1 MREILRR
8 ILMYGSISILKLLNF
23 VFIFSFFKRIKGKI
37 FYFTPEVFSPHFFVV
52 SSTFF
57 ADHLHIPRNARVL
70 DMGTGSG
77 LLGILAS
84 QRAKSV
90 IATDI
95 SPAAVH
101 NARINVKLN
110 SLGHKIILKRGNLFR
125 PITEKFDVILFN
137 PPYYPVKPKT
147 YMEVAWCCGENYLI
161 LRNFL
166 SQVRKYLTPNGFIQ
180 ISASSYMDLKL
191 LQKLFKKYGLRCVTV
206 ARKFLLFEILYI
218 YILMPRTQGRSAL

>member
-8 ILMYGSISILKLLNF
+8 ILMYGSLSVLKLLNF
-23 VFIFSFFKRIKGKI
+23 IFLFSFFKTIKRRI
-37 FYFTPEVFSPHFFVV
+37 FYFTPEVFSPQFFVV

-57 ADHLHIPRNARVL
+57 ANHLQIPRNARVL

-77 LLGILAS
+77 ILGILAS
-84 QRAKSV
+84 QRAESV

-95 SPAAVH
+95 NPKAIR
-101 NARINVKLN
+101 NARINVKINHLE
-110 SLGHKIILKRGNLFR
+110 HKITLRRGNLFH
-125 PITEKFDVILFN
+125 PIREKFDVILFN

-147 YMEVAWCCGENYLI
+147 YMEVAWCCGENYII

-166 SQVRKYLTPNGFIQ
+166 SQVRKYLTPKGFIQ
-180 ISASSYMDLKL
+180 ISVSSYMDLKL
-191 LQKLFKKYGLRCVTV
+191 LQRMFKKYELRCVTV

-218 YILMPRTQGRSAL
+218 YILIPRIIERSAV